1 MATSDIY
8 EVKESP
14 WASRTEQ
21 DGPASKKR
29 RRSRKTFKQ
38 AADRDLSK
46 THLRRSSNSGFRRL
60 MHLLK
65 RKEFSGKFWLIVLGL
80 LGAALAVLVAWDMFF
95 RYPDQQPESEADPG
109 PVVQTIR

>member
-14 WASRTEQ
+14 WASRIEQ
-21 DGPASKKR
+21 GGSPSRKS
-29 RRSRKTFKQ
+29 RRSRRTFKQ

-60 MHLLK
+60 MHLMK
-65 RKEFSGKFWLIVLGL
+65 RNEFSGKFWMIVLCL
-80 LGAALAVLVAWDMFF
+80 LGAALAVLLAWDVFF
-95 RYPDQQPESEADPG
+95 RYPDQQPDSEADPG
-109 PVVQTIR
+109 PVVQTIH